1 VFAAELRGRRVR
13 RFGAD
18 AASTE
23 DRDVPVVKEG
33 VLMATPEISTPLDP
47 DRPSPARI
55 WDFMLGGTHNFQS
68 DREAAQ
74 AILAEYPRY
83 PWIAQRSRAFL
94 RRCVRYLAA
103 EENIDQ
109 FIDLGSGIPTVGN
122 VHEIAQDINPA
133 ARVVYVDQDAMAV
146 VHSGT
151 ILQGVEN
158 AAALQGD
165 LTDPETIW
173 SHPTVRKLID
183 PTRPTA
189 VLLMGVLH
197 FVADDDLA
205 YRVVGDYVS
214 RLAPGSF
221 IAVSHAS
228 TEGGAAQERNGRA
241 VYSKLVQSL
250 RARSRSGIERFFD
263 GLDLVEPG
271 VTLLPE
277 WRPDGRDPG
286 GNGPALD
293 EGLAARSGYCG
304 VARKH

>member
-1 VFAAELRGRRVR
+1 
-13 RFGAD
+13 
-18 AASTE
+18 
-23 DRDVPVVKEG
+23 
-33 VLMATPEISTPLDP
+33 
-47 DRPSPARI
+47 
-55 WDFMLGGTHNFQS
+55 
-68 DREAAQ
+68 
-74 AILAEYPRY
+74 
-83 PWIAQRSRAFL
+83 
-94 RRCVRYLAA
+94 
-103 EENIDQ
+103 
-109 FIDLGSGIPTVGN
+109 
-122 VHEIAQDINPA
+122 
-133 ARVVYVDQDAMAV
+133 MAV

-165 LTDPETIW
+165 LTDPEAIW

-214 RLAPGSF
+214 RLALGSF